1 MVIFVLLQALS
12 RTFLK
17 RFGLLLV
24 VAFLFKTFVKP
35 RFYIW
40 KREAIAQELSSG
52 EATSDLSTFYFL
64 GLIALYAVS
73 ELYFWDLNVPNQPK
87 YHEVFYDLVLLAGIV
102 ICFIANK
109 RHDGRNFLERFIA
122 FSFPA
127 FLRMQIV
134 TFFVLL
140 LLGITVVLAP
150 NLTEGQP
157 VLSSAL
163 NFLTDLPANLYWF
176 WFVSAGIRLVRD
188 QPR

>member
-1 MVIFVLLQALS
+1 M
-12 RTFLK
+12 
-17 RFGLLLV
+17 LV
-24 VAFLFKTFVKP
+24 VGLLFKTFVKP

-64 GLIALYAVS
+64 GLIALYAIS
-73 ELYFWDLNVPNQPK
+73 ELYFWDVNVPNQPK
-87 YHEVFYDLVLLAGIV
+87 YREIFYDLVLLAGV
-102 ICFIANK
+102 VSCFIVNK
-109 RHDGRNFLERFIA
+109 KQDGRNFLERFIA
-122 FSFPA
+122 FSFPS

-163 NFLTDLPANLYWF
+163 SFLADLPAYLYWF
-176 WFVSAGIRLVRD
+176 WFVSGGIRLVKIE
-188 QPR
+188 PVKF